1 MNSLEKLVER
11 LCGLYESFG
20 FQKYKMS
27 KFEEYDLYARNKDLL
42 ASEGIIT
49 FTDTNG
55 KLMALKP
62 DVTLSIIRNTRE
74 SVGAVTKV
82 YYNENVYRV
91 SKGSK
96 VYKEI
101 MQTGLECTGDIDD
114 YSVLEVLL
122 LAAKS
127 LKVVSEDSM
136 LMISLPSIIGKAAEK
151 LGMTD
156 AEREKAL
163 ALISGKNMHELSRL
177 LAEGGYSGIDAVR
190 LIRLAGLS
198 GVPSDVIPALKNAGA
213 AAEDIAALSGIA
225 DTFNEMGLGGM
236 LRFDLSQD
244 CDTRYYSGF
253 VFKGY
258 VKGIPSAVLSGGRY
272 DALMHRMGKK
282 YGAIGFALYTDLL
295 ERFSEVLEGFD
306 ADTVVL
312 YGKNTAASA
321 VLAKVNA
328 LADGGKKVAA
338 LRKVPEGF
346 TYKEFVSLDE
356 SGVKR
361 NG

>member
-1 MNSLEKLVER
+1 MNSLEKLLER
-11 LCGLYESFG
+11 LCSLYESFG

-74 SVGAVTKV
+74 EAGTVSKV

-101 MQTGLECTGDIDD
+101 MQTGLECTGDIDE
-114 YSVLEVLL
+114 YSVLEVLT

-127 LKVVSEDSM
+127 LKAVSEGSM
-136 LMISLPSIIGKAAEK
+136 LVISLPPLISKAAEG
-151 LGMTD
+151 LGLQ
-156 AEREKAL
+156 AEALEKAL
-163 ALISGKNMHELSRL
+163 ALVSEKNMHELARL
-177 LAEGGYSGIDAVR
+177 LEEYADAEKRESFIK
-190 LIRLAGLS
+190 LCGLS
-198 GVPSDVIPALKNAGA
+198 GAPSEVIDALKASGASEKDLRTLTGIAGA
-213 AAEDIAALSGIA
+213 FSQTGLA
-225 DTFNEMGLGGM
+225 DM

-244 CDTRYYSGF
+244 CGTRYYSGV

-258 VKGIPSAVLSGGRY
+258 IKGIPSAVLSGGRY

-295 ERFSEVLEGFD
+295 ERFSEVSEGYD

-312 YGKNTAASA
+312 YGENTDALKI
-321 VLAKVNA
+321 LARVTE
-328 LADGGKKVAA
+328 LSADGSRVLA
-338 LRKVPEGF
+338 LRKLPEGF
-346 TYKEFVSLDE
+346 TCKTVTELDE
-356 SGVKR
+356 SGVR
-361 NG
+361 

>member
-1 MNSLEKLVER
+1 MNSLEKLLER

-20 FQKYKMS
+20 YQKYKMS

-74 SVGAVTKV
+74 EAGAVSKV

-101 MQTGLECTGDIDD
+101 MQTGLECTGDIDE
-114 YSVLEVLL
+114 YSVLEVLT

-127 LKVVSEDSM
+127 LKTVSEDSM
-136 LMISLPSIIGKAAEK
+136 LVISLPSLISKAAEG
-151 LGMTD
+151 LGLSSE
-156 AEREKAL
+156 ALEKAL
-163 ALISGKNMHELSRL
+163 ALISEKNMHELARL
-177 LAEGGYSGIDAVR
+177 LEEYADAEKRESFTK
-190 LIRLAGLS
+190 LCGLS
-198 GVPSDVIPALKNAGA
+198 GAPSEVIDALKTSGASEKDLRALTGIAGA
-213 AAEDIAALSGIA
+213 FSQMD
-225 DTFNEMGLGGM
+225 LGDM

-244 CDTRYYSGF
+244 CGTRYYSGV

-258 VKGIPSAVLSGGRY
+258 IKGIPSAVLSGGRY

-295 ERFSEVLEGFD
+295 ERFSEVSEGYD

-312 YGKNTAASA
+312 YGENTDALKI
-321 VLAKVNA
+321 LARVTE
-328 LADGGKKVAA
+328 LSADGSRVLA
-338 LRKVPEGF
+338 LRKLPEGF
-346 TYKEFVSLDE
+346 TCKTIVELDE
-356 SGVKR
+356 SGVR
-361 NG
+361 

>member
-1 MNSLEKLVER
+1 MNSLEKLVGG
-11 LCGLYESFG
+11 LCSLYESFG

-74 SVGAVTKV
+74 SAGTVSKV
-82 YYNENVYRV
+82 YYNENVYRI

-127 LKVVSEDSM
+127 LKTVSEDSK
-136 LMISLPSIIGKAAEK
+136 LIISLPSMIASSAEK
-151 LGMTD
+151 LGLAGSVLD
-156 AEREKAL
+156 EAL
-163 ALISGKNMHELSRL
+163 ALIADKNMHELVKL
-177 LAEGGYSGIDAVR
+177 FPEDKEKMGAADE
-190 LIRLAGLS
+190 LIKLISLS
-198 GVPSDVIPALKNAGA
+198 GDPFEVIEALKNTGA
-213 AAEDIAALSGIA
+213 SAEDINALSETA
-225 DTFNEMGLGGM
+225 AAFAAMGLDGM

-244 CDTRYYSGF
+244 CGTRYYSGV

-258 VKGIPSAVLSGGRY
+258 VNGIPSAVLSGGRY

-295 ERFSEVLEGFD
+295 ERFFEVSEGYD

-312 YGKNTAASA
+312 YGEKTPASA
-321 VLAKVNA
+321 VLAIVSELSA
-328 LADGGKKVAA
+328 GGKVLA
-338 LRKVPEGF
+338 LRSIPEGLS
-346 TYKEFVSLDE
+346 YKTVVDLNE
-356 SGVKR
+356 SGV
-361 NG
+361 N

>member
-1 MNSLEKLVER
+1 MNSLEKLVGG
-11 LCGLYESFG
+11 LSCLYESFG

-74 SVGAVTKV
+74 SAGAVSKV

-114 YSVLEVLL
+114 YSVLEVLM

-127 LKVVSEDSM
+127 LKIVSEDSM
-136 LMISLPSIIGKAAEK
+136 LVISLPSLIKASAEE
-151 LGMTD
+151 LGLSED
-156 AEREKAL
+156 ALEKAL
-163 ALISGKNMHELSRL
+163 SLIDEKNMHELSQL
-177 LAEGGYSGIDAVR
+177 LKECGADSAQSERFLSISSVSGAP
-190 LIRLAGLS
+190 A
-198 GVPSDVIPALKNAGA
+198 DVITALKKLGVNALDIDTLSEI
-213 AAEDIAALSGIA
+213 AE
-225 DTFNEMGLGGM
+225 TFKQLGLEDM

-244 CDTRYYSGF
+244 CGTKYYSGV

-295 ERFSEVLEGFD
+295 ERFSEGLEGTD
-306 ADTVVL
+306 ADVVIV
-312 YGKNTAASA
+312 YGADTPASE
-321 VLAKVNA
+321 VLARSEA
-328 LADGGKKVAA
+328 LSAEGKKVLA
-338 LRKVPEGF
+338 LRKLPEGF
-346 TYKEFVSLDE
+346 TYNTLVDLTKGGE
-356 SGVKR
+356 KR
-361 NG
+361 